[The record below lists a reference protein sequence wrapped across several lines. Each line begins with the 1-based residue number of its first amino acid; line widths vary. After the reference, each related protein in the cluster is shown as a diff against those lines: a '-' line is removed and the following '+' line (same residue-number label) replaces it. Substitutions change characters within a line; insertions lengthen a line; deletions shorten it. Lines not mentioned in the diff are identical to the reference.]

1 MIKEHVRLM
10 YKLIRICL
18 EWKMMNYQQCLT
30 QLSDTTSEVINQI
43 PTTLKPIPG
52 TNEKGRL
59 DPRVVEQRLKP
70 KKDPEVI
77 DSTMFE
83 DVAIGRIRQG
93 MGFNNLDI
101 TVDEIRIEEQ
111 VMNGVKVRL
120 YRPNQIKDLRP
131 AFIFIHGGGFY
142 GGDLEVV
149 ENPCKAIAEKANVM
163 VISVDYTLAPEGP
176 YPQGLNDC
184 DSVVDY
190 VYENARALGIDSTKI
205 SISGDSAG
213 GNLAAG
219 CVLRDIQKGR
229 YAIQYMALLYPVVL
243 LSDEDVADYEWSLD
257 QYDVKENDELVTRAI
272 HSIKN
277 CMPLI
282 TRLYVQD
289 STPLEHPEL
298 SPLLVEDLS
307 QFPKTLII
315 TAEYD
320 FLRIQGE
327 AYAKRLSE
335 AGVDV
340 RLIRYEGMDHA
351 FLDKCGVYPQAEDCL
366 NEITKDL
373 KLINY

>member
-1 MIKEHVRLM
+1 
-10 YKLIRICL
+10 
-18 EWKMMNYQQCLT
+18 MMEYQQCLT
-30 QLSDTTSEVINQI
+30 ELSNAASNVVNHI
-43 PTTLKPIPG
+43 PTKLKPIPG
-52 TNEKGRL
+52 TNEKGIL

-70 KKDPEVI
+70 KKDPDII

-83 DVAIGRIRQG
+83 DIEIGRIRQG
-93 MGFNNLDI
+93 MGFDNLDI
-101 TVDEIRIEEQ
+101 TTEEINIEDQ
-111 VMNGVKVRL
+111 MMNGVRVRL
-120 YRPNQIKDLRP
+120 YRPDPVKDLRP

-142 GGDLEVV
+142 GGDLKVV
-149 ENPCKAIAEKANVM
+149 ENPCKAIAEKANAI

-184 DSVVDY
+184 DSVVEY
-190 VYENARALGIDSTKI
+190 VYENAIALGIDSTNI

-229 YAIQYMALLYPVVL
+229 HAIQYMALLYPVVL
-243 LSDEDVADYEWSLD
+243 LSEEKVADYEWSLE
-257 QYDVKENDELVTRAI
+257 QYDIKDGNALVVRAI

-282 TRLYVQD
+282 NRLYVQG

-307 QFPKTLII
+307 QFPKTLVV

-327 AYAKRLSE
+327 AYAKRLAE
-335 AGVDV
+335 AGVEV
-340 RLIRYEGMDHA
+340 RLVRYQGMDHA
-351 FLDKCGVYPQAEDCL
+351 FVDKCGVYPQAEDCL
-366 NEITKDL
+366 NEIVQDL
-373 KLINY
+373 KVL